1 MNKKHKLKY
10 LERERTHFRYN
21 GQCYEPCRDERLNY
35 LCQKELGKHREL
47 FTKAELSNFIHYSI
61 ADDLV
66 NAQKAYDD
74 QARYLTVQNGL
85 YDLIEHKIIDHT
97 PDIFTTNL
105 LPYDYDED
113 ATCPR
118 WLQYLDEVFLS
129 DKDSITFVQEAIG
142 YSFYKKIPTPA
153 LFFLVGSG
161 SNGKSVFINT
171 LSSLCGDEN
180 VSNISLNLLTNEI
193 YILDLFG
200 KMINVSSETPNKK
213 FVNTDLVKAVVAGD
227 YVTGRELYKKPFKFK
242 SFAKHF
248 LAMNKLPNI
257 DDNTHGMW
265 RRIYVINFPRKFEE
279 SEMDRELTEK
289 LKEELSGLF
298 NWALEGYER
307 LKTRDFSF
315 NESESMR
322 NSKKQYKAQSNSVF
336 DFIEMCLQG
345 SGPEESISFKDAYE
359 GYQAF
364 CVSEGHRKPYP
375 KKEFREILEGE
386 GYKVR
391 NCTRHANQV
400 RVFGLKNAEVAVV

>member
-1 MNKKHKLKY
+1 M
-10 LERERTHFRYN
+10 
-21 GQCYEPCRDERLNY
+21 EPLFFFNQEVA
-35 LCQKELGKHREL
+35 EL
-47 FTKAELSNFIHYSI
+47 FTKSELSNFIHYSI

-105 LPYDYDED
+105 LPYDYDPE
-113 ATCPR
+113 ASCPK

-142 YSFYKKIPTPA
+142 YSFYKKMPTPA
-153 LFFLVGSG
+153 VFFLVGSG

-193 YILDLFG
+193 YLLDLFG

-213 FVNTDLVKAVVAGD
+213 FVNTDLVKAVTAGD

-279 SEMDRELTEK
+279 SEMDRKLTEK
-289 LKEELSGLF
+289 LKQELSGLF

-336 DFIEMCLQG
+336 DFIEICLQG
-345 SGPEESISFKDAYE
+345 SGPEDSISFKDAYE
-359 GYQAF
+359 GNQAF
-364 CVSEGHRKPYP
+364 CASEGHRKPYP

-386 GYKVR
+386 GYAVK